1 MKVIICVDQ
10 DNGILFNHRR
20 VSRDRRVIEQ
30 IEAENEEIWMS
41 PYSKKMF
48 ENDEGAKISEDLAD
62 KPIVFLEEDIPKDWV
77 IDELILYRFYELYP
91 SDIKLTFDLKKM
103 DLKNVTTL
111 EGYSHPR
118 IDKEEYVR

>member
-41 PYSKKMF
+41 SYSKKMF
-48 ENDEGAKISEDLAD
+48 ENDEGEKISEDLAD

-77 IDELILYRFYELYP
+77 IDELILYRFDELYP

-103 DLKNVTTL
+103 VLKNVTTL